1 MSRFYSQIPFVVK
14 FFQPCISPEM
24 KMILLRF
31 ENDNGSMGCIG
42 MHEDSLES
50 LCAVLVET
58 LKKIKAFHDAESST
72 ANKVLEYALTARL
85 EIL

>member
-1 MSRFYSQIPFVVK
+1 MSRLDSQVPFVVK

-42 MHEDSLES
+42 VHEESLES
-50 LCAVLVET
+50 LCTVLVET
-58 LKKIKAFHDAESST
+58 LKNIKGFHDEERSI
-72 ANKVLEYALTARL
+72 ANKVLECALTARL
-85 EIL
+85 GIL